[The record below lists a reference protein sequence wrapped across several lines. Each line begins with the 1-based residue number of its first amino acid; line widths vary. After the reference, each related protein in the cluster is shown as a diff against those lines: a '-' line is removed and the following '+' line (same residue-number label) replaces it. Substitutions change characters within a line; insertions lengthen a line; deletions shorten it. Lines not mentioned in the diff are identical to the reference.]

1 MKAKRSAVILLLSGV
16 ILVLFTNHYLPKKP
30 PDPFAG
36 LCASSSDDLPF
47 GFIRNFQDAGG
58 GYYFVFDDLAD
69 RLKNFLDYT
78 PADNQQEEAKKAADP
93 KWSFEIILTGGSG
106 SDLQQYHFSVPENE
120 INYRVLISSDWI
132 SINGVLYKI
141 YHAADLEEGCARWW
155 AYYKDHQDELICEY
169 VFLT

>member
-36 LCASSSDDLPF
+36 LCASSSDDLPM

-58 GYYFVFDDLAD
+58 GYYFVFDDLAG
-69 RLKNFLDYT
+69 RLISYSYQP
-78 PADNQQEEAKKAADP
+78 PADDQEEAKKTADP

-106 SDLQQYHFSVPENE
+106 SDLQQYHFSVLENE

-141 YHAADLEEGCARWW
+141 YHAADLEESCAKWW
-155 AYYKDHQDELICEY
+155 TYYKDHQDELICEY
-169 VFLT
+169 VFPT